1 MCMCECLHG
10 DVSLLCVRMGVLYWL
25 PCQPRRLL
33 IGWELVPGHRSWRC
47 LCILLVQTV
56 STADVCKCVCS
67 KTVGSQKKKKKKI
80 RSKTTFHSF
89 LLFSFLWAPSTLFFF
104 HAFLTSFSNLLP
116 HPTSVL
122 SLFHPS
128 LFSCPASIF
137 SVGKFKLLDEDR
149 DVRDPVQYFSSVE
162 EVAGVFPDRVFVME
176 TITFSVKVCGSYRHA
191 CDSLPQ
197 LFYLT

>member
-1 MCMCECLHG
+1 ME
-10 DVSLLCVRMGVLYWL
+10 VSLYSSRPNRVYCGCV
-25 PCQPRRLL
+25 
-33 IGWELVPGHRSWRC
+33 S
-47 LCILLVQTV
+47 
-56 STADVCKCVCS
+56 KCVFS
-67 KTVGSQKKKKKKI
+67 KTKKKKDQIKNNL
-80 RSKTTFHSF
+80 SF
-89 LLFSFLWAPSTLFFF
+89 LPPFPFSSSSFFLWAASTLFFF

-116 HPTSVL
+116 HPTSIFVPPFL

-128 LFSCPASIF
+128 PFSCPASIF

-176 TITFSVKVCGSYRHA
+176 TITFSVKVCGSHRHT